1 MQFQRYVSAKE
12 YKLLR
17 KQEVVR
23 FFNDIAL
30 F

>member
-12 YKLLR
+12 YKLLC
-17 KQEVVR
+17 KQEIVR